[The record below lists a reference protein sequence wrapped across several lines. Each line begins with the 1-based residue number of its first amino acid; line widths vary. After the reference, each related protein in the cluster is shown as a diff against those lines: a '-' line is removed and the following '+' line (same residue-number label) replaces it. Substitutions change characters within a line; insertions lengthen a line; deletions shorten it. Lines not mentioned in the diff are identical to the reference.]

1 MGYYPSPLL
10 RLIEQLSKLPGIG
23 KKTATRLALH
33 IFYMPHKQASALAS
47 SILEV
52 KEKIVFCSSCFGLAD
67 TDPCNLC
74 TSPERDHTLLCV
86 VERPDDLVAIENS
99 GAYNGLYHV
108 LRGALSPL
116 DGIGPDDLRI
126 NELLARVRQ
135 GKIKE
140 VILATNTN
148 VEGEATASYLAQLL
162 QDYPV
167 HVSRIASGIPMGG
180 DVKYTDNVTLKHSIE
195 KRHEFKS

>member
-1 MGYYPSPLL
+1 MDYYPSPLI
-10 RLIEQLSKLPGIG
+10 RLIRQLSKLPGIG

-33 IFYMPHKQASALAS
+33 ILYMPHKEANALAS

-52 KEKIVFCSSCFGLAD
+52 KEKIVFCSICFGLAD
-67 TDPCNLC
+67 TNPCKLC
-74 TSPERDHTLLCV
+74 SSPERDHTLLCV

-108 LRGALSPL
+108 LQGTLSPL

-126 NELLARVRQ
+126 NELIARVRE

-167 HVSRIASGIPMGG
+167 YVSRIASGIPMGG
-180 DVKYTDNVTLKHSIE
+180 DVKYTDNITLKRSIE